1 MLKTKYVPMETPR
14 MEKAQKIRL
23 GIIFGGKSGEH
34 EVSLT
39 SAASVI
45 RALNPQEF
53 DVTVIGITK
62 IGKLASASEM
72 REMLPPELVP
82 RVHLSPVIEAH
93 SNTRIR
99 IASSAAKDSDNLCET
114 PQIIFP
120 LLHGPYGEDGTIQG
134 LLEIAGIPYIGCGV
148 LASSVGMDK
157 DVMKRLFMQAGIPTT
172 PFRTI
177 CTRDLEKDM
186 ESIKTCVSREF
197 GYPMFSKPA
206 NLGSSVG
213 IRKIHSDKEFE
224 EALRYSAQFDRKILI
239 EKGIDGRELECAI
252 LGNDDPQA
260 SVVGEV
266 ISAHEFYD
274 YDAKYVNPDSRIVIP
289 APIDDRKSE
298 EIRDLALR
306 SFKTIDGSGLARV
319 DFFLDRSTGKVLINE
334 INTMPGF
341 TPISM
346 YAKLW
351 AACGV
356 SFEELIRRLVC
367 LGEERYHEKNEQKIA
382 AGIEAAEDE
391 SLLK

>member
-1 MLKTKYVPMETPR
+1 
-14 MEKAQKIRL
+14 MEKSQKIRL

-34 EVSLT
+34 EVSIA

-45 RALNPQEF
+45 SALNPQEF
-53 DVTVIGITK
+53 EITVIGITK
-62 IGKLASASEM
+62 TGTLAGISEM
-72 REMLPPELVP
+72 RAMLPPELMS
-82 RVHLSPVIEAH
+82 RVRFSPAIEAH
-93 SNTRIR
+93 GHTGIR
-99 IASSAAKDSDNLCET
+99 IASGAVKDSDCFFEA
-114 PQIIFP
+114 PHVIFP

-177 CTRDLEKDM
+177 FTRDLEKDM
-186 ESIKTCVSREF
+186 ESLKEFVSNEF

-213 IRKIHSDKEFE
+213 IRKIHAKREFE
-224 EALRYSAQFDRKILI
+224 EALRYSSQFDRKILI

-252 LGNDDPQA
+252 LGNDDPQS

-274 YDAKYVNPDSRIVIP
+274 YDAKYVNPDSRLEIP
-289 APIDDRKSE
+289 AHIDDKKSE

-306 SFKTIDGSGLARV
+306 SFKAIDGSGLARV
-319 DFFLDRSTGKVLINE
+319 DCFLDRSTGKVLVNE

-351 AACGV
+351 AACSV
-356 SFEELIRRLVC
+356 SFEELIRRLIR
-367 LGEERYHEKNEQKIA
+367 LAEERFREKKERKISDGKEMA
-382 AGIEAAEDE
+382 
-391 SLLK
+391 

>member
-1 MLKTKYVPMETPR
+1 MEPAS
-14 MEKAQKIRL
+14 MQKAKKIRL

-53 DVTVIGITK
+53 EVTVIGITK

-72 REMLPPELVP
+72 REMLPPELMS
-82 RVHLSPVIEAH
+82 RIHLSPAIEAQG
-93 SNTRIR
+93 STRIR
-99 IASSAAKDSDNLCET
+99 IASSAARDSDNLCET

-134 LLEIAGIPYIGCGV
+134 LLEIAGIPYIGSGV

-157 DVMKRLFMQAGIPTT
+157 DVMKRLFTQAGIPTT
-172 PFRTI
+172 PFWTVY
-177 CTRDLEKDM
+177 TRDLEKDM
-186 ESIKTCVSREF
+186 ESLKAGVSREF

-213 IRKIHSDKEFE
+213 ICKIHSEKEFE
-224 EALRYSAQFDRKILI
+224 KALRYSAQFDRKILI

-274 YDAKYVNPDSRIVIP
+274 YDAKYVNLDSRIEIP
-289 APIDDRKSE
+289 ASIDDKKSE

-319 DFFLDRSTGKVLINE
+319 DFFLDRRTGKVLVNE

-351 AACGV
+351 AACGI
-356 SFEELIRRLVC
+356 SFEELIRRLVF
-367 LGEERYHEKNEQKIA
+367 LGEERFHEKNELKIS
-382 AGIEAAEDE
+382 AGVEAVEVE
-391 SLLK
+391 SLLNKKSLAH

>member
-1 MLKTKYVPMETPR
+1 

-34 EVSLT
+34 EVSLK
-39 SAASVI
+39 SAASVV

-53 DVTVIGITK
+53 DITAIGITK
-62 IGKLASASEM
+62 TGKLASAPEM
-72 REMLPPELVP
+72 RAMLPPELMVNVHP
-82 RVHLSPVIEAH
+82 RPAIEAH
-93 SNTRIR
+93 NNTRIR
-99 IASSAAKDSDNLCET
+99 ITSNASEDLEPSEEA

-134 LLEIAGIPYIGCGV
+134 MLEMAGIPYIGCGV

-157 DVMKRLFMQAGIPTT
+157 DVMKRLFIQAGMPTT

-177 CTRDLEKDM
+177 FACDLEKNM
-186 ESIKTCVSREF
+186 ESLKSRVSKEF

-213 IRKIHSDKEFE
+213 ICKIHSEGEFE
-224 EALRYSAQFDRKILI
+224 NALRRSSQFDRKILI

-252 LGNDDPQA
+252 LGNDDPEA

-274 YDAKYVNPDSRIVIP
+274 YDAKYANPDSRLEIP
-289 APIDDRKSE
+289 ARIDEKTSTT
-298 EIRDLALR
+298 IRDLALR
-306 SFKTIDGSGLARV
+306 AFKTIDGSGLARV
-319 DFFLDRSTGKVLINE
+319 DFFLDRSTGDILVNE

-356 SFEELIRRLVC
+356 SFEELIRRLVR
-367 LGEERYHEKNEQKIA
+367 LGEDRFREKNERKISA
-382 AGIEAAEDE
+382 
-391 SLLK
+391 

>member
-1 MLKTKYVPMETPR
+1 
-14 MEKAQKIRL
+14 MEKSPKIRL

-45 RALNPQEF
+45 RALNPNEF
-53 DVTVIGITK
+53 EITAIGITK
-62 IGKLASASEM
+62 TGKIAGVSEI
-72 REMLPPELVP
+72 RAMLPPELMS
-82 RVHLSPVIEAH
+82 RVHLGHAIGAH
-93 SNTRIR
+93 SNTRIQITSGTVENIDHPGEAPR
-99 IASSAAKDSDNLCET
+99 
-114 PQIIFP
+114 IIFP
-120 LLHGPYGEDGTIQG
+120 LLHGPYGEDGTVQG
-134 LLEIAGIPYIGCGV
+134 LLEIAGISYIGCGV

-172 PFRTI
+172 PFQAI
-177 CTRDLEKDM
+177 LTRDLDKDM
-186 ESIKTCVSREF
+186 EFLKKCVSTEF

-213 IRKIHSDKEFE
+213 IRKIHSENEFE
-224 EALRYSAQFDRKILI
+224 EAVRYSSKFDRKILI

-274 YDAKYVNPDSRIVIP
+274 YDAKYINPDSRLEIP
-289 APIDDRKSE
+289 AHIDDKKAE

-306 SFKTIDGSGLARV
+306 SFKAIDGSGLARV
-319 DFFLDRSTGKVLINE
+319 DCFLDRNTGKVLVNE

-351 AACGV
+351 AACGI
-356 SFEELIRRLVC
+356 SFEELIRRLVR
-367 LGEERYHEKNEQKIA
+367 LGEERFREKNEREISD
-382 AGIEAAEDE
+382 GI
-391 SLLK
+391 